1 MFEKISE
8 FFYCFIWKYDFFD
21 ISLHKEKKYKQKNQ
35 KHYDTTDTHYGK

>member
-21 ISLHKEKKYKQKNQ
+21 ISLHKEKNINKKNQ